1 MDEANN
7 SRTIQA
13 VANACE
19 LIELL
24 RTGEA
29 SAIVELAEQMDL
41 SPGTVHTYLSTL
53 QQHGLVVQRS
63 EGYKLG
69 PQLLTLGEY
78 VRNHS
83 NLYQAAKEQIE
94 DLARRT
100 GECAH
105 LLTETNGQLYA
116 IYERFGENAVGV
128 DYHNRK
134 RERPLTHLHCTAAGK
149 AILAHLPKERVEE
162 IVARFGLPQNTSSTI
177 TDVDE
182 LFDELANI
190 RDRGYSFA
198 DQEQMENLRAVA
210 APITLPESGVVGAL
224 AISGP
229 LARLQSERYRE
240 EFPELVTQAANI
252 CELNLQSRNPRE
264 ELM

>member
-1 MDEANN
+1 MDTAK
-7 SRTIQA
+7 SGRTIQA
-13 VANACE
+13 VANACK

-24 RTGEA
+24 RTREK
-29 SAIVELAEQMDL
+29 SAIVELAEELDL

-53 QQHGLVVQRS
+53 QEYGFVVQTK
-63 EGYKLG
+63 EGYELG

-83 NLYQAAKEQIE
+83 DLYQAGKQEIE
-94 DLARRT
+94 NLAERT

-105 LLTETNGQLYA
+105 LLTESDGQLYA

-128 DYHNRK
+128 GYHNRK

-149 AILAHLPKERVEE
+149 AILAHLPEERVER
-162 IVARFGLPQNTSSTI
+162 IVARFGLPQNTPNTI
-177 TDVDE
+177 TDPDE
-182 LFDELANI
+182 LFAELEEI

-198 DQEQMENLRAVA
+198 DEEQMENLRAVA
-210 APITLPESGVVGAL
+210 APITPPESGVVGAL
-224 AISGP
+224 AVSGP
-229 LARLQSERYRE
+229 LARLQGERYRT

-252 CELNLQSRNPRE
+252 CELNLQSRDPRE